1 MKAGE
6 LTEQELAEQSVKEE
20 QPKEIGSIEVQLRE
34 ALTSELKPPKELSEQ
49 EPLKEAPPRREHLR
63 EEPLPTVVFNQS
75 ELPGG
80 HILIIHGRDE
90 AAKETVSAFI
100 EKLGLRAS
108 ILHEQPNGRRSIIEK
123 FGELSNIDFAIIL
136 FTPDDTAA
144 PRNKPK
150 EKQTR
155 VSQNMIF
162 EFGYFLGKLGQGRV
176 CVLYKEGVE
185 IPPDYS
191 GVTTIP
197 MDSRGGWRVLVA
209 KEIKQAG
216 IEIDLNKAI

>member
-1 MKAGE
+1 
-6 LTEQELAEQSVKEE
+6 
-20 QPKEIGSIEVQLRE
+20 
-34 ALTSELKPPKELSEQ
+34 
-49 EPLKEAPPRREHLR
+49 
-63 EEPLPTVVFNQS
+63 
-75 ELPGG
+75 
-80 HILIIHGRDE
+80 
-90 AAKETVSAFI
+90 
-100 EKLGLRAS
+100 
-108 ILHEQPNGRRSIIEK
+108 
-123 FGELSNIDFAIIL
+123 
-136 FTPDDTAA
+136 
-144 PRNKPK
+144 
-150 EKQTR
+150 
-155 VSQNMIF
+155 MIF